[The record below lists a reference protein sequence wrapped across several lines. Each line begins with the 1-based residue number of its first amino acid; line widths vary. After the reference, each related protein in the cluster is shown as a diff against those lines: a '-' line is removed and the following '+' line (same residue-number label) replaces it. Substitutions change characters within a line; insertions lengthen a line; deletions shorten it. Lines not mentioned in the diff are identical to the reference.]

1 MDKDWN
7 TMYSSIGVP
16 LTLFLGADLLPLVKE
31 NKNAPLIQNINELII
46 VLGFDKM
53 NIYPH
58 IEYLEPLEYAFD
70 SYGKVLIKETVTFEE
85 ATSKILQSLEKILLS
100 DNENIIAWKN
110 EIEEREKKE
119 LGIKTYSATID
130 GVKKENLTPN
140 ELSNIF
146 QKSGFES
153 ILLDKGTE

>member
-46 VLGFDKM
+46 VLGFDKI

-130 GVKKENLTPN
+130 GVKKENVTPN

-146 QKSGFES
+146 QKGGFES

>member
-46 VLGFDKM
+46 VLGFDKI